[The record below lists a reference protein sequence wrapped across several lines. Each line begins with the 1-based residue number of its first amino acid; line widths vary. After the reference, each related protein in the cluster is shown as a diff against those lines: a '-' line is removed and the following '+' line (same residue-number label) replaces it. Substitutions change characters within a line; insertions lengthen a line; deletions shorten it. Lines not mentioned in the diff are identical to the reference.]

1 MVMTDLIAKKRDH
14 QELSQEEIEYMIR
27 EYTDGAIPDYQMSAM
42 CMAILL
48 NGMTREE
55 TLYLTTA
62 MTYSGDVID
71 LSGLN
76 GIKAD
81 KHSTGGV
88 GDKTSLVLC
97 PLLASCGIKMAK
109 MSGRGLGHTG
119 GTLDKLESFRG
130 YSTSISEEKFR
141 NNVEEFGLAITGQTK
156 DIDPADKKLY
166 ALRDVTGTVPSIPL
180 IVSSI
185 MSKKLAAGADIIVL
199 DVKTGSGAFMKT
211 LEDARILATEMVHV
225 GTLAGKQTAAVL
237 TDMDEPLGYMVGNAL
252 EVKEAIQVLQGEEA
266 GHVRQLCL
274 ELGACVLQLA
284 GIADSP
290 SQAKEL
296 LKSHIADGS
305 ALDKLADLV
314 EAQGGD
320 REEVYHPERLPMAA
334 VQRTVLSRTK
344 GFISHMTADQIGLV
358 SMHLGGGRETKDDVV
373 DLSVGVELK
382 KKVGD
387 PVENGEA
394 LAVIHARTE
403 EDAARA
409 EEELLA
415 CYQFSETPV
424 IPEPFIKEIIMG

>member
-62 MTYSGDVID
+62 MTNSGDVID

-141 NNVEEFGLAITGQTK
+141 NNVEEFGLAITG
-156 DIDPADKKLY
+156 
-166 ALRDVTGTVPSIPL
+166 
-180 IVSSI
+180 
-185 MSKKLAAGADIIVL
+185 
-199 DVKTGSGAFMKT
+199 
-211 LEDARILATEMVHV
+211 
-225 GTLAGKQTAAVL
+225 
-237 TDMDEPLGYMVGNAL
+237 
-252 EVKEAIQVLQGEEA
+252 
-266 GHVRQLCL
+266 
-274 ELGACVLQLA
+274 
-284 GIADSP
+284 
-290 SQAKEL
+290 
-296 LKSHIADGS
+296 
-305 ALDKLADLV
+305 
-314 EAQGGD
+314 
-320 REEVYHPERLPMAA
+320 
-334 VQRTVLSRTK
+334 
-344 GFISHMTADQIGLV
+344 
-358 SMHLGGGRETKDDVV
+358 
-373 DLSVGVELK
+373 
-382 KKVGD
+382 
-387 PVENGEA
+387 
-394 LAVIHARTE
+394 
-403 EDAARA
+403 
-409 EEELLA
+409 
-415 CYQFSETPV
+415 
-424 IPEPFIKEIIMG
+424 